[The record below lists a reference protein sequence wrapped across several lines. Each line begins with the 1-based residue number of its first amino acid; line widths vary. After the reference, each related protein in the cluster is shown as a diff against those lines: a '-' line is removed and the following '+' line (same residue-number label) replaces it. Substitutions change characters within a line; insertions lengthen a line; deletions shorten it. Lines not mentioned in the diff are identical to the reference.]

1 MNKALFFGLLLI
13 SISSFIPKD
22 RTKLLSRSW
31 QVVGM
36 QIDGSVMSETQ
47 LANQQKNVVRT
58 VLRFTPQG
66 ACYIYLL
73 NRKGRVT
80 KKNRWKFAEEQ
91 TKLIIQP
98 EVGEPQVFLIEKL
111 SAKKMILS
119 VEEQGRKT
127 IFTYEAVKK

>member
-1 MNKALFFGLLLI
+1 MKYTLFIGLYLI
-13 SISSFIPKD
+13 ISTAFISKD
-22 RTKLLSRSW
+22 RTKLLARSW

-36 QIDGSVMSETQ
+36 QIDGSKMDE
-47 LANQQKNVVRT
+47 NQVARQQQNVVRT

-66 ACYIYLL
+66 SCYIYLL
-73 NRKGRVT
+73 NREGRVT
-80 KKNRWKFAEEQ
+80 KKNRWKFADEQ

-98 EVGEPQVFLIEKL
+98 EEGDPQIFFIEKL
-111 SAKKMILS
+111 SAKKMVLS